1 MRVLTGAEVQ
11 QSYEARVAYEAWVEQ
26 QTLDSSEEL
35 RALKGRHDRQR
46 VAEWRERMR
55 KKCNDYAVD
64 VTPSN
69 AV

>member
-11 QSYEARVAYEAWVEQ
+11 EEYECRVRYEAWCEQ

-55 KKCNDYAVD
+55 SRL
-64 VTPSN
+64 TPDRQDAYNSKP
-69 AV
+69 

>member
-1 MRVLTGAEVQ
+1 MRVLTGGQVQAAYELEVL
-11 QSYEARVAYEAWVEQ
+11 YEAWCEQ

-55 KKCNDYAVD
+55 KKHGEDQC
-64 VTPSN
+64 
-69 AV
+69 